1 MRHHRHL
8 TLKVNWHMYYIVLID
23 ANEEIIYNQY
33 RLSMIKEDE
42 YGKKKIER
50 DSLTQ
55 IGCPSFYPDI
65 YKKRKPLR
73 SNFSLM
79 YTKKKHYECIK
90 SMMKNDRF
98 FLSIKKISLKS
109 IFILFFFI

>member
-1 MRHHRHL
+1 
-8 TLKVNWHMYYIVLID
+8 
-23 ANEEIIYNQY
+23 
-33 RLSMIKEDE
+33 MIKEDE

-65 YKKRKPLR
+65 YKKKKAIKVKFFL
-73 SNFSLM
+73 NV
-79 YTKKKHYECIK
+79 YKKKHYECIK

>member
-65 YKKRKPLR
+65 YKKKKAIKVKFFL
-73 SNFSLM
+73 NV
-79 YTKKKHYECIK
+79 YKKKA
-90 SMMKNDRF
+90 
-98 FLSIKKISLKS
+98 L
-109 IFILFFFI
+109 